1 MNEQFNWYKN
11 QLVHKGI
18 QHLHVSKQATKI
30 REIRLH
36 YLGYIIVIIII
47 IIFSTKVHHETY
59 SNIRH
64 KTSGVVRI
72 S

>member
-30 REIRLH
+30 SEIRLH
-36 YLGYIIVIIII
+36 YLGTNIKHIENK
-47 IIFSTKVHHETY
+47 STHKI
-59 SNIRH
+59 NI
-64 KTSGVVRI
+64 
-72 S
+72 